1 MIEPSQASSQ
11 LSNTAGADAITDLHY
26 ATSSE
31 AYAQES
37 DRKDAG
43 EQKLGVPAS
52 SSPGH
57 TGDDSSKVSTQ
68 SHATKILRTSLFSRD
83 LGRTCVAFAIVFMVG
98 FHVGATGL
106 NLSLIRE
113 HYNLAYEQVSI
124 IFLFA
129 CGACPYLIQYVGLQ
143 WALVVSC
150 TTWCVAC
157 LVLVVQPPFPV
168 LVLAF
173 ATLAAGAGLY
183 EALLTTV
190 ISHNKDPGT
199 YYRRLVIMS
208 WLYANFAVG
217 AACAP
222 IVVGSFVAHEI
233 GWNKFYIVLLS
244 LSLGLAVFAHL
255 VFWGYVSPSETVVK
269 EEADSAA
276 MTDTESQRRSEAGGT
291 LDPASVLKVVND
303 NAKGGHLP
311 TSTTARLSRLLR
323 LKIVWLG
330 LALLCLAYATTDLLA
345 AWMSTYLLAV
355 KHASKPASKYLLS
368 GYWAGVACGRLLLP
382 WALYRRLGER
392 LFASVLLLIA
402 ASMLIIM
409 WVVKSYE
416 LDAVALAVCGFVIG
430 PISPHGLSTISS
442 WVPAALRPSVVAFT
456 LACAVTC
463 GGIAPLLCGFVAG
476 KGWLSSLPSCLI
488 VMCVLAAG
496 AWLLVPKTH
505 EEVLISETTAV

>member
-1 MIEPSQASSQ
+1 
-11 LSNTAGADAITDLHY
+11 
-26 ATSSE
+26 
-31 AYAQES
+31 
-37 DRKDAG
+37 
-43 EQKLGVPAS
+43 
-52 SSPGH
+52 
-57 TGDDSSKVSTQ
+57 
-68 SHATKILRTSLFSRD
+68 
-83 LGRTCVAFAIVFMVG
+83 
-98 FHVGATGL
+98 
-106 NLSLIRE
+106 
-113 HYNLAYEQVSI
+113 
-124 IFLFA
+124 
-129 CGACPYLIQYVGLQ
+129 
-143 WALVVSC
+143 
-150 TTWCVAC
+150 
-157 LVLVVQPPFPV
+157 
-168 LVLAF
+168 
-173 ATLAAGAGLY
+173 
-183 EALLTTV
+183 
-190 ISHNKDPGT
+190 
-199 YYRRLVIMS
+199 MS

-269 EEADSAA
+269 EEADLAA

-311 TSTTARLSRLLR
+311 TSTTARLSRSLR

-505 EEVLISETTAV
+505 EEVLISEKTAV

>member
-1 MIEPSQASSQ
+1 MIKPSQASGRDSTQ
-11 LSNTAGADAITDLHY
+11 IASTSGADAIADVHY
-26 ATSSE
+26 ATGSE
-31 AYAQES
+31 SYHQDD
-37 DRKDAG
+37 DRKGAG

-52 SSPGH
+52 SS
-57 TGDDSSKVSTQ
+57 SSEHMEDNSTKVSTQ
-68 SHATKILRTSLFSRD
+68 SHATKTFGNTFFSRD
-83 LGRTCVAFAIVFMVG
+83 LGRNCVAFAIVFMVG

-113 HYNLAYEQVSI
+113 HYNLAYEQV
-124 IFLFA
+124 FLLA
-129 CGACPYLIQYVGLQ
+129 CGASPYLIQHVGLQ

-157 LVLVVQPPFPV
+157 IVLVVQPPFPV

-183 EALLTTV
+183 EALLATV
-190 ISHNKDPGT
+190 ISHNKDP
-199 YYRRLVIMS
+199 VIMS

-244 LSLGLAVFAHL
+244 LSLGLAAFAHL
-255 VFWGYVSPSETVVK
+255 VFWGYVSPSETVAK
-269 EEADSAA
+269 EEADPAA
-276 MTDTESQRRSEAGGT
+276 TTDTESQRRSEAGGT
-291 LDPASVLKVVND
+291 LDSASVLNVVND
-303 NAKGGHLP
+303 SAKADHLLA
-311 TSTTARLSRLLR
+311 STTARLRRSLR

-345 AWMSTYLLAV
+345 AWTSTYLLAV

-368 GYWAGVACGRLLLP
+368 GYWAGVACGRVVLP

-392 LFASVLLLIA
+392 LFASVLLTIA
-402 ASMLIIM
+402 ASMLTIM

-442 WVPAALRPSVVAFT
+442 RVPAALRPSVVAFT

-463 GGIAPLLCGFVAG
+463 GGIVPLSFGFVAG

-488 VMCVLAAG
+488 FMCVLAAG
-496 AWLLVPKTH
+496 AWLLLPKTH